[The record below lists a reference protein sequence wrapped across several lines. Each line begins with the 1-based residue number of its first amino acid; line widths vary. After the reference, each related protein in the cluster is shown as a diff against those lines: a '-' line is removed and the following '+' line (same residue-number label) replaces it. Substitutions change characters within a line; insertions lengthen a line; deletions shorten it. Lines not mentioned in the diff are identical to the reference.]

1 MRNGLNEEQLETRI
15 IGDEKNSKYI
25 VYTADGTEFHLK
37 QMDGAQGTMEN
48 GDIIMFHPENIIAIR
63 TKSQV

>member
-1 MRNGLNEEQLETRI
+1 MSEEIRT
-15 IGDEKNSKYI
+15 IGDEKSSRYI

-37 QMDGAQGTMEN
+37 NLDGAEGTMEN
-48 GDIIMFHPENIIAIR
+48 GDKIIFHPENIIAIR